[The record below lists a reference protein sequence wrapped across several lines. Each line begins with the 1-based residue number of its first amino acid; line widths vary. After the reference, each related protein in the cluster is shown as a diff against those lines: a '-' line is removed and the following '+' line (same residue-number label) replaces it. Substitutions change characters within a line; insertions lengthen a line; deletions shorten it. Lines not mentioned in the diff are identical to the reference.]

1 MAFEYT
7 WGYRLPLSTSA
18 ITLDHAIQGI
28 KANQINAL
36 IAQFLK
42 NIIHPKQLNIIKK
55 SEQILYKCRHF

>member
-7 WGYRLPLSTSA
+7 WGYRLPPSTSA

-42 NIIHPKQLNIIKK
+42 NIIHPKQLNIIK
-55 SEQILYKCRHF
+55 